1 MADGTKKIN
10 SIQNSLL
17 IAAGFSLI
25 LVFIK
30 IVAFIYTGSMIVFA
44 SFFDS
49 VSDTFTSLMNH
60 IIYKKSIERPDK
72 EHPFGHGGF
81 EVIGSLLQGL
91 VFAFFAVN
99 VFIESVRRFFSQDTH
114 HLSHESLPYAIAVLL
129 FSALGGY
136 FIQLYLSSHLKK
148 MQKKRERSL
157 VLLADHA
164 HYWGDVISNSFSAVG
179 LLVIFFL
186 DWQFVD
192 PILGCIGALFL
203 AKAAYPILKK
213 SLKDIAQ
220 NEAPEELQQI
230 IVNTVMSVDPAIK
243 GLHLLRS
250 REFGP
255 YLFVDFHMKVS
266 DHLSLKEAHAIGDR
280 VERTIRKI
288 FVNADVL
295 IHLDPESEPD
305 QKYWD
310 PSYIIPL

>member
-1 MADGTKKIN
+1 MRHETKKIN
-10 SIQNSLL
+10 SLQNPLL
-17 IAAGFSLI
+17 IAAGLSVV
-25 LVFIK
+25 LVVIK
-30 IVAFIYTGSMIVFA
+30 FGAFLYTGSMIVFA

-49 VSDTFTSLMNH
+49 VSDSFTSLMNH
-60 IIYKKSIERPDK
+60 VIYKKSVERPDK

-91 VFAFFAVN
+91 VFAFFSVN
-99 VFIESVRRFFSQDTH
+99 VFIESVRRFFNQETH
-114 HLSHESLPYAIAVLL
+114 HIPHESLPYAVGVLL
-129 FSALGGY
+129 ISAVGGF
-136 FIQLYLSSHLKK
+136 FIQFYLSSHLKK
-148 MQKKRERSL
+148 MKKKRERSL

-164 HYWGDVISNSFSAVG
+164 HYWSDVFSSSFSALG
-179 LLVIFFL
+179 LLIIYFSGWEL
-186 DWQFVD
+186 ID
-192 PILGCIGALFL
+192 PIMGCIGAFFL

-213 SLKDIAQ
+213 SLKDISQ
-220 NEAPEELQQI
+220 NEAPEEFQQI

-266 DHLSLKEAHAIGDR
+266 DHLSLKEAHAIGDK
-280 VERTIRKI
+280 VERDIKKI
-288 FVNADVL
+288 FRNADVL

-310 PSYIIPL
+310 PSYKFPF